1 MKVYVKLFATLI
13 RSVPD
18 ALRARYPEIRSGT
31 PLTIELPEGSTLAD
45 LVADLGL
52 PREEV
57 KVMFVNGRAQES
69 DYCLSDKDEVGI
81 FPPIGG
87 G

>member
-1 MKVYVKLFATLI
+1 MKVHVKLYATLI

-52 PREEV
+52 PSEEV
-57 KVMFVNGRAQES
+57 KVMFVNGRARDFDHPLLPGDQ
-69 DYCLSDKDEVGI
+69 VGI

>member
-1 MKVYVKLFATLI
+1 MRVHVKLYATL
-13 RSVPD
+13 RRHRETAKP
-18 ALRARYPEIRSGT
+18 G
-31 PLTIELPEGSTLAD
+31 LPFEVHLLDGAVLAD
-45 LVADLGL
+45 LVAQLGL

-57 KVMFVNGRAQES
+57 KVTFVNGRARAM
-69 DYCLSDKDEVGI
+69 DWPLRAGDEVGI